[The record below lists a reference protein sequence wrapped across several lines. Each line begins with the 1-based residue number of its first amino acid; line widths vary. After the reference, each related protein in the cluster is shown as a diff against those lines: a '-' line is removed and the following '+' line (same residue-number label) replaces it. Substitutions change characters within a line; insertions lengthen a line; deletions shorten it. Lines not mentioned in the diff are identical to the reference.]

1 MSGRYLFDRAEIRDL
16 TLNATVSMRDAG
28 ELIVIHLTEA
38 ADLTERGQYETAQRH
53 TAEALSLFAAYAD
66 AVAHT
71 DAARAIVARS
81 GREWATGR
89 SNPVS
94 FL

>member
-1 MSGRYLFDRAEIRDL
+1 MPGRYLFDRAEIRDL
-16 TLNATVSMRDAG
+16 TLNATVSMHDARL
-28 ELIVIHLTEA
+28 LIVTHLTEA
-38 ADLTERGQYETAQRH
+38 ADLTERGRDETARRH
-53 TAEALSLFAAYAD
+53 TAEALSLFAAYAE

-71 DAARAIVARS
+71 DAARAIVARA

-89 SNPVS
+89 VVS